1 MEWYVRSGQTLYSPF
16 YPASVSDPNPLTDTE
31 TVNVTLGET
40 GDASLTK
47 GNPGSI
53 SDYLNPN
60 LTSSAFSESGLI
72 AGTPPFAQNLLDRL
86 YYNAPFLSNG
96 QSDQVLAN
104 ISVTDM
110 ASPGEPPPSP
120 VSFSPSSVTI
130 DVVTP
135 PLIAGTVANQPVA
148 AGGKIKPFST
158 VGVTD
163 NDFNQTAKDTA
174 TITVSDGLY
183 TTPTDKDGL
192 LTGSG
197 LSQSYP
203 GSYSI
208 PNAVAPATLASELQK
223 LTFTSSS
230 GFYGVRTANMTLSV
244 TDQAPSGT
252 TPGGYYWYPLTSS
265 DYTTSVRETGQPIS
279 ITGLPTASQTVI
291 EGNTIKPFASAII
304 NDDSTNALVSVSIRE
319 DNPTNGSL
327 SGPIDGS
334 SGTLPPS
341 SVAYVTNELD
351 SLVFTPS
358 ASILPA
364 TTKFTLTL
372 SDAGIGET
380 GTAATSVTE
389 NHKPSE
395 QIPTVVGTAQE
406 GQTLTAS
413 DSDTSATFQWQS
425 LVNGTWT
432 SISGATGSTYTVA
445 EGDENNVLRVEATG
459 TAGPA
464 DSAATAKV
472 IDVTPTLSVAVSGTA
487 QEAQTFPAQRP
498 IHTLRPRAMKMASC
512 GSPRHS
518 PTIPRK
524 R

>member
-1 MEWYVRSGQTLYSPF
+1 MEWYVRSGQTLYPF

-31 TVNVTLGET
+31 TVNVTLSET

-53 SDYLNPN
+53 SDPLNPN
-60 LTSSAFSESGLI
+60 LTSSAFIESGLI

-104 ISVTDM
+104 VSVTDT

-135 PLIAGTVANQPVA
+135 PLITGTVANQPVP
-148 AGGKIKPFST
+148 AGGTLNPFST

-163 NDFNQTAKDTA
+163 NDFNQTAMDTA

-183 TTPTDKDGL
+183 TSPTDKDGL

-208 PNAVAPATLASELQK
+208 PNPVTPGTLASELQK
-223 LTFTSSS
+223 LTFTASS
-230 GFYGVRTANMTLSV
+230 GFYGVRTANMTLTV
-244 TDQAPSGT
+244 TDQPPSGT
-252 TPGGYYWYPLTSS
+252 TPGGYYWWYPLTTW

-291 EGNTIKPFASAII
+291 AGNTITPFASAII
-304 NDDSTNALVSVSIRE
+304 NDDSTNAFVSVSFGE
-319 DNPTNGSL
+319 DNAANGSL
-327 SGPIDGS
+327 SGSGIYYGS
-334 SGTLPPS
+334 SGTLYG
-341 SVAYVTNELD
+341 SVKDVTNELD

-364 TTKFTLTL
+364 TTNFTLTL
-372 SDAGIGET
+372 SDGGIGET
-380 GTAATSVTE
+380 GTAR
-389 NHKPSE
+389 NH
-395 QIPTVVGTAQE
+395 
-406 GQTLTAS
+406 L
-413 DSDTSATFQWQS
+413 
-425 LVNGTWT
+425 
-432 SISGATGSTYTVA
+432 
-445 EGDENNVLRVEATG
+445 GD
-459 TAGPA
+459 
-464 DSAATAKV
+464 
-472 IDVTPTLSVAVSGTA
+472 
-487 QEAQTFPAQRP
+487 
-498 IHTLRPRAMKMASC
+498 
-512 GSPRHS
+512 
-518 PTIPRK
+518 
-524 R
+524 